1 VSKEIDTSSAVL
13 RKRLFWILC
22 YDLRAVTAVPA
33 VVQPL
38 VAGALATLERFVR
51 LWDLFQGMDP
61 TPRRRVQSHVPVESN
76 SWVHAFTLG
85 THTART
91 HHTHTH
97 TTHTHDT
104 HDTHT
109 THTPHTH
116 RTHIAHDVRQ
126 RLR

>member
-1 VSKEIDTSSAVL
+1 MSREIDTSSAVL

-51 LWDLFQGMDP
+51 LWGLFQGMDP

-85 THTART
+85 AHAAHAAHAAHMCAFTHVLMACG
-91 HHTHTH
+91 
-97 TTHTHDT
+97 
-104 HDTHT
+104 
-109 THTPHTH
+109 
-116 RTHIAHDVRQ
+116 AQ